1 MRTIGA
7 HFRQTDGR
15 PGPDAYTLSD
25 AYVSFV
31 NEYGSYRERMVE
43 DATNM
48 ALILAEA
55 ERTLSEQE
63 LDRLRRELR
72 IETMDQRN
80 LAYRTALRF
89 KAFDPVAA
97 LPIRNALRLWAHR
110 IVRCQSPV
118 A

>member
-1 MRTIGA
+1 MKTSV
-7 HFRQTDGR
+7 TWSDY
-15 PGPDAYTLSD
+15 GPDAHTLSD

-72 IETMDQRN
+72 IEDDGSAQFSIS
-80 LAYRTALRF
+80 YS
-89 KAFDPVAA
+89 VE
-97 LPIRNALRLWAHR
+97 
-110 IVRCQSPV
+110 V
-118 A
+118 